1 MPMYNLLEYSKNYRK
16 TTGSLFNYYRVEPNG
31 GTVGDGGN
39 AIHYSVKYSKSFKYK
54 TNITGKLEYNN
65 VEKDVE
71 IVIPLKYF
79 GNFWR
84 NLDISLINCEISLT
98 LSWYEDGVLTNHATR
113 GPPSTAALIN
123 IPTNAVFKITN
134 CKLYVPVVTLS
145 DEEANRLF
153 NQLKSGFKKTIKW
166 NRYMSQISNQGAN
179 NNYLINPT
187 FINVNRLLVLSYEN
201 EKDRTSHSMYY
212 VPKVE
217 IKNYNVIIDERV
229 FFEIPVKNEEE
240 TYEKIIQISRNS
252 YCTTGNL
259 LKSILKSTTN

>member
-1 MPMYNLLEYSKNYRK
+1 M
-16 TTGSLFNYYRVEPNG
+16 
-31 GTVGDGGN
+31 
-39 AIHYSVKYSKSFKYK
+39 
-54 TNITGKLEYNN
+54 
-65 VEKDVE
+65 
-71 IVIPLKYF
+71 
-79 GNFWR
+79 
-84 NLDISLINCEISLT
+84 T
-98 LSWYEDGVLTNHATR
+98 LSWYEDCVLTNHATR

-123 IPTNAVFKITN
+123 IPTNAVFKITD

-252 YCTTGNL
+252 DCTTGNL